1 MIRDISEAQYVQ
13 VGIEEFLNILTS
25 LTQLQR
31 EEGQIAQAI
40 TEWNAI
46 TDLIDSNAFI
56 PCCFKHNLR
65 EWVIEIYI
73 NLQFARARRR
83 SID

>member
-31 EEGQIAQAI
+31 EEGQIAQAM

-46 TDLIDSNAFI
+46 TDLIDSNPFI
-56 PCCFKHNLR
+56 ICCCEHNLR
-65 EWVIEIYI
+65 ERV
-73 NLQFARARRR
+73 
-83 SID
+83 